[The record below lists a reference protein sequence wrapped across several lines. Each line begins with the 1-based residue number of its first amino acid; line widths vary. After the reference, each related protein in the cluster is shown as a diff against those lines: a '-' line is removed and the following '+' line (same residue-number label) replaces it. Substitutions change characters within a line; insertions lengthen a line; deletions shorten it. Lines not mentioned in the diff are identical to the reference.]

1 MLPVSRVSDVAPFGQ
16 QTPEAG
22 VIQLK
27 DWSSCGRFP
36 LLDRRGTGSHNQLLS
51 LSVHLEG
58 DCSTPIPEAPMLR
71 ESLFLL
77 SSEKRV
83 MRDFTI
89 LLLAVVGF
97 AFLGAH
103 ATVKAMEW
111 FVPVAQQTF
120 SIPRNPAQAETRLYT
135 VTRSVLDDRMATGS
149 IGPMAKREAD
159 CRR

>member
-1 MLPVSRVSDVAPFGQ
+1 
-16 QTPEAG
+16 
-22 VIQLK
+22 
-27 DWSSCGRFP
+27 
-36 LLDRRGTGSHNQLLS
+36 
-51 LSVHLEG
+51 
-58 DCSTPIPEAPMLR
+58 MLR

-97 AFLGAH
+97 AFLGAQ

-120 SIPRNPAQAETRLYT
+120 STPRNPAQAETRLYT

-149 IGPMAKREAD
+149 ISPMAKKEAD

>member
-1 MLPVSRVSDVAPFGQ
+1 
-16 QTPEAG
+16 
-22 VIQLK
+22 
-27 DWSSCGRFP
+27 
-36 LLDRRGTGSHNQLLS
+36 
-51 LSVHLEG
+51 
-58 DCSTPIPEAPMLR
+58 MLR

-97 AFLGAH
+97 AFPGAH